1 MLDTSVLVHL
11 ILVAGLLVC
20 LLMSALWL
28 LHFPLKNAAI
38 VDVGWTAGF
47 PLVALSTYYLG
58 NTDLRSALITLMS
71 LLWAGRLGSYLF
83 FTRIFR
89 APEEGRYTALREKWR
104 TNIGAKFFAFYQ
116 FQALTVVL
124 LSIPYFLV
132 GVHPQ
137 PVEWWD
143 EIHIVEWM
151 GIVVF
156 LVGWVGETTADLQ
169 LHLFKKDP
177 ANHGKVCDK
186 GLWYYSRHP
195 NYFFEIVVW
204 LGVGLFAATA
214 PFGWL
219 AFAPALILSYFIFRV
234 TGIPATEEQAL
245 RSKGEAYAE
254 YQRTTSVFVP
264 WFKKKP

>member
-1 MLDTSVLVHL
+1 MLDTGVLVHL
-11 ILVAGLLVC
+11 ILAAALLVF
-20 LLMSALWL
+20 LFMTVLWL

-38 VDVGWTAGF
+38 VDVGWTFGF

-58 NTDLRSALITLMS
+58 NTDLRSALITAMA
-71 LLWAGRLGSYLF
+71 LLWGGRLGLYLF

-89 APEEGRYTALREKWR
+89 APEEGRYIALREKWK

-124 LSIPYFLV
+124 LSLPYYLV
-132 GVHPQ
+132 GAHPGPIEHWTDLQ
-137 PVEWWD
+137 AVEW
-143 EIHIVEWM
+143 I
-151 GIVVF
+151 GISVF
-156 LVGWVGETTADLQ
+156 LIGWVGETAADLQ

-177 ANHGKVCDK
+177 ANRGKVCDR

-195 NYFFEIVVW
+195 NYFFELVVW
-204 LGVGLFAATA
+204 LGIGIYASTA
-214 PFGWL
+214 PYGWL
-219 AFAPALILSYFIFRV
+219 AFAPLLILSYFIFRV

-254 YQRTTSVFVP
+254 YQRTTSVFIP
-264 WFKKKP
+264 WFKKK